1 MTQYIK
7 IALHRMIAAIAAS
20 MFLFSTS
27 VLIALA
33 QGSSGGG
40 GPSSGGNSGECL
52 PGRLC
57 NPLQASTI
65 QEFLLQII
73 EILIIFATPVIIA
86 FIMYAGFLF
95 VTARGNESQISDA
108 KHALTWAV
116 VGGVVLLAAQMI
128 ITVIQNTVT
137 ALRAP

>member
-1 MTQYIK
+1 MTGRIQSTLRQIG
-7 IALHRMIAAIAAS
+7 IGGITAVI
-20 MFLFSTS
+20 LFSGSFLS
-27 VLIALA
+27 VLA
-33 QGSSGGG
+33 QSDQAPGAGG
-40 GPSSGGNSGECL
+40 CQ

>member
-1 MTQYIK
+1 MTGRIQSTLRQIG
-7 IALHRMIAAIAAS
+7 IGGITAVI
-20 MFLFSTS
+20 LFSGSFLS
-27 VLIALA
+27 VLA
-33 QGSSGGG
+33 QSSQAPGAGG
-40 GPSSGGNSGECL
+40 CQ
-52 PGRLC
+52 PGQLC